1 MPFDV
6 LVIDAVIARAC
17 GAAVALILLL
27 AAIDKLRDRELFEAI
42 VENYRVPPAGSASRA
57 LSFVLPAAEIAT
69 AGLLL
74 WPALRAIGAAAAV
87 GLLALF
93 SLAIAVNLWRGR
105 SDIDCGCGGAS
116 GRQTLSWW
124 LIARNAVLALAAVVG
139 AGEGAARDI
148 AWLDA
153 FTAVAGTLALLA
165 LYVFFN
171 QLGAN
176 APRLQSLRRPAGG
189 NVK

>member
-1 MPFDV
+1 MPLDPLAIDV
-6 LVIDAVIARAC
+6 VIARAC
-17 GAAVALILLL
+17 GTAVALILLIG
-27 AAIDKLRDRELFEAI
+27 AIDKLRDRELFEAI
-42 VENYRVPPAGSASRA
+42 VENYRVLPAGAASRWFA
-57 LSFVLPAAEIAT
+57 LLLPATEIAA

-74 WPALRAIGAAAAV
+74 WPPLRAAGALGAV

-93 SLAIAVNLWRGR
+93 SFAIAANLVRGR
-105 SDIDCGCGGAS
+105 RDVDCGCGGAS

-124 LIARNAVLALAAVVG
+124 LVARNAVLALLAVIG
-139 AGEGAARDI
+139 AGEGAARAT

-171 QLGAN
+171 QIGAN
-176 APRLQSLRRPAGG
+176 APRLLSLRRPAGG

>member
-1 MPFDV
+1 MPLDV
-6 LVIDAVIARAC
+6 LALDAVIARAC

-27 AAIDKLRDRELFEAI
+27 GAIDKLRDRELFEAI
-42 VENYRVPPAGSASRA
+42 VENYRVLPAGAATRGFA
-57 LSFVLPAAEIAT
+57 LLLPLAEIAT

-74 WPALRAIGAAAAV
+74 WPALRATGALTAIG
-87 GLLALF
+87 LMSIF
-93 SLAIAVNLWRGR
+93 SLAIALNLARGR
-105 SDIDCGCGGAS
+105 RDVDCGCGGAS

-124 LIARNAVLALAAVVG
+124 LVVRNAVLALLAAIG
-139 AGEGAARDI
+139 AVDGSARDMT
-148 AWLDA
+148 WLDA

-189 NVK
+189 NAK